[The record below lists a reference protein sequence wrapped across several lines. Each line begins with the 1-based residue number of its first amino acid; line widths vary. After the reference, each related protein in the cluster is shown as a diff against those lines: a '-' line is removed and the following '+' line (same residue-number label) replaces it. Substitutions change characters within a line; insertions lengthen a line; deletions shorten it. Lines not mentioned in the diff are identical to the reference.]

1 MTQEQLVETLQN
13 MKRIA
18 GNNYNDFLKQQSNAY
33 YEKRERLA
41 KQLGEDAVKEY
52 SRLETIN
59 EILELINQ

>member
-1 MTQEQLVETLQN
+1 
-13 MKRIA
+13 
-18 GNNYNDFLKQQSNAY
+18 
-33 YEKRERLA
+33 LA